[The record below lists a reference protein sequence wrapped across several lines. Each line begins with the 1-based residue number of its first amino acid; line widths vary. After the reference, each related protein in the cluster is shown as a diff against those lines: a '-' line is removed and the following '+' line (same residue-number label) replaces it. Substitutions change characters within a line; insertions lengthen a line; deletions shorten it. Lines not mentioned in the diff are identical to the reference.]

1 MHNYLADPTEVK
13 KLFLSNLIPD
23 FVLKI
28 QWPKLIHTI
37 NSKRNLKWA
46 MEQKILPT
54 TPMLEIEL
62 INPYPHLEEFLQI
75 A

>member
-1 MHNYLADPTEVK
+1 MC
-13 KLFLSNLIPD
+13 S
-23 FVLKI
+23 
-28 QWPKLIHTI
+28 
-37 NSKRNLKWA
+37 A

-75 A
+75 AKCLLSKSTFNFTLNLTLFVLNPIILHLNLINPL

>member
-1 MHNYLADPTEVK
+1 MC
-13 KLFLSNLIPD
+13 S
-23 FVLKI
+23 
-28 QWPKLIHTI
+28 
-37 NSKRNLKWA
+37 A

-75 A
+75 AYCQRALLILH

>member
-1 MHNYLADPTEVK
+1 MC
-13 KLFLSNLIPD
+13 S
-23 FVLKI
+23 
-28 QWPKLIHTI
+28 
-37 NSKRNLKWA
+37 A

-75 A
+75 AYCQRALSILN